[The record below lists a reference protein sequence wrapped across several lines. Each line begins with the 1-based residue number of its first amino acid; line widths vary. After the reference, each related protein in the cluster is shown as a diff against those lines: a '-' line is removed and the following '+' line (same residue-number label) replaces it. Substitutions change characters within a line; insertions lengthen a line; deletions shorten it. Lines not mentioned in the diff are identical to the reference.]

1 MNKLSLTDLDLNEIN
16 VLIAGLMELPAKAS
30 MPLYTKIKTQ
40 VDAQM
45 SKANEASASGDSL
58 PWNKE

>member
-1 MNKLSLTDLDLNEIN
+1 MNKFSLTDLELNEIN

-30 MPLYTKIKTQ
+30 MPLYTKIKAQ

-45 SKANEASASGDSL
+45 NKANQSDSL
-58 PWNKE
+58 PWDKE

>member
-1 MNKLSLTDLDLNEIN
+1 MNKFTLTDLDLNEIN
-16 VLIAGLMELPAKAS
+16 VLIGGLMELPAKAS
-30 MPLYTKIKTQ
+30 MPVYAKIKAQ

-45 SKANEASASGDSL
+45 AKANEGTASGDAL